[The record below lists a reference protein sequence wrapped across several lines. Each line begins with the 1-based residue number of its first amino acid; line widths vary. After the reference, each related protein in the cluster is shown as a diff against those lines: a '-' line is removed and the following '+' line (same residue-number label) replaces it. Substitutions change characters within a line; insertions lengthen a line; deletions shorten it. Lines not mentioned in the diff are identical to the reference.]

1 MKKRVLCF
9 CLTAALLLAGCST
22 KPSDAGSSSD
32 SPVSDTADY
41 SHLKD
46 SEWRYGG
53 SYVGSDGNEYLF
65 GYINPNSE
73 LSELGVFR
81 KTGMYNYYLLIN
93 LGANPPPSFWENDC
107 LYLVSVYL
115 IKYNL
120 TDEQPEKPV
129 QRTQIFPPDTDI
141 DALYTHDDE
150 WLYVSAR
157 LWNEEAARHD
167 DYAPYAVRRDGSE
180 YKKITHDE
188 IPYT

>member
-1 MKKRVLCF
+1 MKKNVLCF

-46 SEWRYGG
+46 SEWRYGMHIG
-53 SYVGSDGNEYLF
+53 DDGQPYTI
-65 GYINPNSE
+65 GRVNPNRE
-73 LSELGVFR
+73 PIEYGVFR
-81 KTGMYNYYLLIN
+81 KTTYGNYELVFSFGGDIL
-93 LGANPPPSFWENDC
+93 PCFWEGDF
-107 LYLVSVYL
+107 LYTVTVYL
-115 IKYNL
+115 TKYNL
-120 TDEQPEKPV
+120 TDDDPKKSATHV
-129 QRTQIFPPDTDI
+129 QVLPNNTEVRSI
-141 DALYTHDDE
+141 YTHDDD